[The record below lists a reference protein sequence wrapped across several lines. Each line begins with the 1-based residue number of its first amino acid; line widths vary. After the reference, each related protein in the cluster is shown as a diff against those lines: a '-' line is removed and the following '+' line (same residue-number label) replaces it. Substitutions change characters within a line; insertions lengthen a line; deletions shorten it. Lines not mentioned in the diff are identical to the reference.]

1 MTELRRSSRVRQS
14 AKHASTYYIPDEKN
28 SLFSTPG
35 VRPRGWRTAD
45 VAAGYFTVKRW
56 VPRDQQHLTA
66 GLHGGLTDPAEI
78 AAAKQ
83 ALRANSKVST
93 RFKSRNRMGSGAR
106 LSTLRR
112 SSGSV
117 QDNSSFGGA
126 AGGGSSWGAGRG
138 SDAGTGGGGGS
149 AAGSGV
155 SGVDPSPAAS
165 PSPPPAAAPAAAP
178 SGDRYR
184 ARSGGDREAPFSGG
198 MFGVDDDGRTVGES
212 DDGSNRAGEGSG
224 GGEDDGSGGGRKR
237 QAAAMKPGSED
248 VGEPPLQSRRISP
261 GEKPSRSQRKGNGRQ
276 EETAPS
282 SGVSPSQSTTPDC
295 PPPAREGESEGD
307 DNGKGKGGR
316 SQDVSMSSSLSHAP
330 EQREEVE
337 SAVIVAVGPKQ
348 SVGAGGAADDSAT
361 VVGDGDGG
369 RCSAGAS
376 TGAKTAVVQQP
387 WGVCDR

>member
-35 VRPRGWRTAD
+35 VRPRGWQTAD

-83 ALRANSKVST
+83 SLRANSKAST

-117 QDNSSFGGA
+117 QDNSNFGGA

-178 SGDRYR
+178 SGDR
-184 ARSGGDREAPFSGG
+184 EAPFSGG
-198 MFGVDDDGRTVGES
+198 MLGVDAESSKVGES
-212 DDGSNRAGEGSG
+212 GDGSQGAGEGGG
-224 GGEDDGSGGGRKR
+224 GGEDDCGGGGRKR
-237 QAAAMKPGSED
+237 PAAAMEPGSED

-261 GEKPSRSQRKGNGRQ
+261 GEKPSQSQPKGDGGQ

-282 SGVSPSQSTTPDC
+282 SGVAPSQSTTPDC

-307 DNGKGKGGR
+307 NNGKGKGGS
-316 SQDVSMSSSLSHAP
+316 SQDVSCSSSLSQAP
-330 EQREEVE
+330 EQRKEVE
-337 SAVIVAVGPKQ
+337 LADIGAVGAKQ
-348 SVGAGGAADDSAT
+348 SVGAGGAAGDSAT

-369 RCSAGAS
+369 RCSAGAD